1 MGTHPIFESD
11 FDCLTEM
18 SESEDDVIL
27 DKVTAYR
34 WVASIFLGP
43 LWALLGLK
51 GIFGIA
57 LYGLIISAFS
67 LVIIK
72 TTVCISASLRW
83 NSSADSTQ
91 LSKRAVSRRELSFL
105 SLGSFQTLRSTDFSA
120 TASPIPF
127 VTEVITVI
135 HVH

>member
-67 LVIIK
+67 LVIVK
-72 TTVCISASLRW
+72 NHSESAMELVGGF
-83 NSSADSTQ
+83 NTIV
-91 LSKRAVSRRELSFL
+91 KRAVSRRELSFL

-120 TASPIPF
+120 TASPIP
-127 VTEVITVI
+127 
-135 HVH
+135 

>member
-67 LVIIK
+67 LVIVK
-72 TTVCISASLRW
+72 NHRYS
-83 NSSADSTQ
+83 NSRLTRVYRQ
-91 LSKRAVSRRELSFL
+91 LHNCVAV
-105 SLGSFQTLRSTDFSA
+105 
-120 TASPIPF
+120 
-127 VTEVITVI
+127 
-135 HVH
+135 